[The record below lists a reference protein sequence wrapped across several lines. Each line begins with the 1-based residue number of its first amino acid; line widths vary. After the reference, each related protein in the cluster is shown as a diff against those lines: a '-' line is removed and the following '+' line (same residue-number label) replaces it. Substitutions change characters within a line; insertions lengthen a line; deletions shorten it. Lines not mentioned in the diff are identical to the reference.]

1 MATTRQEFID
11 LADELFEEF
20 GDFQQEGVFT
30 RILTTD
36 SQTGAINVGL
46 PEIDWKQKVDGIEIS
61 FNERIFDNS
70 LARVGDYIQVYRYR
84 FFTWQPE
91 IDKTKLLFGGIK
103 VQIINTKIDPAKA
116 TLFLHVRR
124 M

>member
-20 GDFQQEGVFT
+20 SDFQKEGTFT
-30 RILTTD
+30 KILATD
-36 SQTGAINVGL
+36 FNTGAQNDALL
-46 PEIDWKQKVDGIEIS
+46 PEDYTQTVDGIEIS
-61 FNERIFDNS
+61 FNERIFDRS
-70 LARVGDYIQVYRYR
+70 LAREGDYIQIYRYK
-84 FFTWQPE
+84 FFTWLPE
-91 IDKTKLLFGGIK
+91 IGKVKLNFDGIK
-103 VQIINTKIDPAKA
+103 IEIINIKIDPAKA

>member
-20 GDFQQEGVFT
+20 SDFQKEGVFT
-30 RILTTD
+30 KIVKTNF
-36 SQTGAINVGL
+36 QTGAINVGV
-46 PEIDWKQKVDGIEIS
+46 PESEWKQKVNGIEIS

-70 LARVGDYIQVYRYR
+70 LAEVGDYIQVYRYR
-84 FFTWQPE
+84 FFTWLPE
-91 IDKTKLLFGGIK
+91 VDKVKLEFGGIK
-103 VQIINTKIDPAKA
+103 VQIINIKIDPAKA

-124 M
+124 L